1 MSLGRKL
8 DALVR
13 AHAAQGTFSGA
24 VLVAR
29 GSRVVLRRPY
39 GLADAELGVPNR
51 PEHAFRIG
59 SVAKILTALAV
70 LRFLEGA
77 RLPVRTSL
85 GRFVPEFPD
94 ADLLSLHHLLSNT
107 SGIADYFTL
116 EDASVW
122 WGRPHTLAELARRIA
137 EAPRL
142 FRPGE
147 RSGYSNANWTLLAAA
162 LERATER
169 PFAEALTELVLEPL
183 GLVHTTV
190 AADSPLVAGSVSGYR
205 LGDDGLRPAA
215 HIDLS
220 VEVGAGGVYSTVDDL
235 FRLKDAFMRSDFLTP
250 ETRARMTTPVTTPV
264 TDDAATGYGYG
275 LMTGRRF
282 GRAWLGHSGGTFGFS
297 SFLTHYPD
305 EDVTVIVLSNLE
317 DGSSA
322 DLERDLTALTF
333 GEPYRFPDALSERRA
348 EAIVAR
354 DVLARYEGVYRVDYA
369 GRPMNARV
377 DLITDGPADGLTG
390 YLQVKF
396 PLLNAARLRTLS
408 PTRFRTRL
416 KGGEVTFEFVLEG
429 ERASGVS
436 LNWSGTVLF
445 APKQEPPPPG

>member
-70 LRFLEGA
+70 LRFLERA
-77 RLPVRTSL
+77 RLPLSTPLSK
-85 GRFVPEFPD
+85 FVPEFPG
-94 ADLLSLHHLLSNT
+94 ADLLTLHHLLSNT
-107 SGIADYFTL
+107 SGVADYLTR

-122 WGRPHTLAELARRIA
+122 WGCPHTLTKLTERIA
-137 EAPRL
+137 AEPRL
-142 FRPGE
+142 FGPGE
-147 RSGYSNANWTLLAAA
+147 RFGYSNANWALLAAV
-162 LERATER
+162 LENATER
-169 PFAEALTELVLEPL
+169 PFAEVLTELVLEPL

-190 AADSPLVAGSVSGYR
+190 AADNPLVAGRVSGYR

-235 FRLKDAFMRSDFLTP
+235 FCLKDAFARSGFLTP
-250 ETRARMTTPVTTPV
+250 ETQARMITPV
-264 TDDAATGYGYG
+264 TDAAAVGYGYG

-282 GRAWLGHSGGTFGFS
+282 GRAWFGHSGGTFGFS
-297 SFLTHYPD
+297 SFLTHYPGD
-305 EDVTVIVLSNLE
+305 DVTVVVLSNLE
-317 DGSSA
+317 DGSAA
-322 DLERDLTALTF
+322 DLERDLAALTF
-333 GEPYRFPDALSERRA
+333 GKPYRFPDAFLNRVEVVIA
-348 EAIVAR
+348 Q
-354 DVLARYEGVYRVDYA
+354 DVLANYEGVYRVDYA
-369 GRPMNARV
+369 GRPMNARI
-377 DLITDGPADGLTG
+377 DLVTDGLTG
-390 YLQVKF
+390 YLRVKF
-396 PLLNAARLRTLS
+396 PLLGAARLRALS

-416 KGGEVTFEFVLEG
+416 KGGEQPSKKSRRREATK
-429 ERASGVS
+429 R
-436 LNWSGTVLF
+436 N
-445 APKQEPPPPG
+445 